1 MFYIFLHILYMKIK
15 NGIRYEKNGWIYISV
30 KGNPSAVGYAH
41 GYLVAKEIKEIFRM
55 LDFTL
60 YNDYGYKRELFSDI
74 VGGIWGPMI
83 QKNYPEY
90 YEEIVGITKGAN
102 AGGAK
107 VSVDDMI
114 MWNCFA
120 SVDSFFS
127 VVPAVIKDY
136 PELDK
141 KYGELFS
148 DGAAKGHGEG
158 GGSESSIIH
167 TLAGIRAPLRSRS
180 GGGGMSAL
188 VPGELASNETAPAA
202 PATQPP
208 IISRFLAGGAPDRC
222 SGFMAVGSYTKDKKI
237 VCGHITFDNFITGQ
251 NYNLM
256 MDIQPTKGAR
266 ILMQT
271 APGKMSSETDFY
283 VTSYGMMCTETTIGG
298 FNKFELKD
306 PICCRIRAAMQYG
319 KTLDQVAA
327 HLVKNNAGDYANAW
341 LVGDTNTNTIMRV
354 ELGLKYVNIEK
365 KKDGRFIGFNSAD
378 DPRLRNLE
386 CANTGHYDMRRHQGA
401 RHVRLTELMEQ
412 HKGQID
418 LKIAEEIM
426 ADHHDVYL
434 DRVNPCS
441 RTVCSHYEL
450 DDRAFMSDPSRPKP
464 FQPRGSLDGKV
475 CDTTLCKKMGFM
487 ARWGTSCGIP
497 FDKAE
502 FCKRNIIWADQEPY
516 LKDRPQQPWTEFTIH
531 KGAIS
536 DKTLT
541 KKKEEK
547 VMQLKKTKK
556 NKINI

>member
-1 MFYIFLHILYMKIK
+1 MKIK
-15 NGIRYEKNGWIYISV
+15 NGLRYEKNGWIYLSV
-30 KGNPSAVGYAH
+30 KGNPSALGYAH

-55 LDFTL
+55 LDFSI
-60 YNDYGYKRELFSDI
+60 YNDYGYKREMFSEI

-83 QKNYPEY
+83 AKNFPEY
-90 YEEIVGITKGAN
+90 YEEIAGITKGAN

-107 VSVDDMI
+107 VTMDDMI

-127 VVPAVIKDY
+127 VVPEVIKDY

-141 KYGELFS
+141 KYGELFHE
-148 DGAAKGHGEG
+148 GAAAGHGEG
-158 GGSESSIIH
+158 GGSPVDGNKRMQKVNFNRE
-167 TLAGIRAPLRSRS
+167 RS
-180 GGGGMSAL
+180 GG
-188 VPGELASNETAPAA
+188 ASLMPADVPAA
-202 PATQPP
+202 PFQKPP
-208 IISRFLAGGAPDRC
+208 IIQRFLGGGAPDRC
-222 SGFMAVGSYTKDKKI
+222 SGFMAVGSYTKDGKI

-256 MDIQPTKGAR
+256 LDLQPIKGGR

-319 KTLDQVAA
+319 KTLDEVKDY
-327 HLVKNNAGDYANAW
+327 LVHNNAGDYANAW

-354 ELGLKYVNIEK
+354 ELGLKYVNVEK

-401 RHVRLTELMEQ
+401 RHVRLTELMEL

-434 DRVNPCS
+434 NRINPCS
-441 RTVCSHYEL
+441 RTTCSHYEL

-487 ARWGTSCGIP
+487 ARWGTACGIP
-497 FDKAE
+497 FDKTD
-502 FCKRNIIWADQEPY
+502 FCRRNIIWADQEPY

-536 DKTLT
+536 EKNLT

-547 VMQLKKTKK
+547 VMQIKKTKK
-556 NKINI
+556 KKLTL

>member
-1 MFYIFLHILYMKIK
+1 MKIK
-15 NGIRYEKNGWIYISV
+15 NGLRYEKNGWIYISI
-30 KGNPSAVGYAH
+30 KGNPSTLGYAH

-55 LDFTL
+55 LDFTM

-74 VGGIWGPMI
+74 VGGIWGPII
-83 QKNYPEY
+83 QKNHPEY

-127 VVPAVIKDY
+127 VVPSVIQDY
-136 PELDK
+136 PELNK
-141 KYGELFS
+141 KYGELFAEGS
-148 DGAAKGHGEG
+148 AKGHGEG
-158 GGSESSIIH
+158 GG
-167 TLAGIRAPLRSRS
+167 TDGPFMRPPMLRAKNRAGGGAPL
-180 GGGGMSAL
+180 AL
-188 VPGELASNETAPAA
+188 SPSELMPTVAA
-202 PATQPP
+202 PPTQPP

-256 MDIQPTKGAR
+256 LDMQPTKGAR

-319 KTLDQVAA
+319 KTLDQVAD

-434 DRVNPCS
+434 DRINPCS

-516 LKDRPQQPWTEFTIH
+516 LKDRPQQPWTEFTVH

-536 DKTLT
+536 DKNTT
-541 KKKEEK
+541 KRKEEN

-556 NKINI
+556 NKIQL

>member
-1 MFYIFLHILYMKIK
+1 MKIK
-15 NGIRYEKNGWIYISV
+15 NGLRYEKNGWIYISI
-30 KGNPSAVGYAH
+30 KGNPSALGYAH
-41 GYLVAKEIKEIFRM
+41 GYLVAKEIKEIFKM
-55 LDFTL
+55 LDFTM

-74 VGGIWGPMI
+74 VGGIWGPI
-83 QKNYPEY
+83 IKKNYPEY

-127 VVPAVIKDY
+127 VVPSVIKDY

-141 KYGELFS
+141 KYGELFAE
-148 DGAAKGHGEG
+148 GAASGHAEG
-158 GGSESSIIH
+158 GGTDGPFI
-167 TLAGIRAPLRSRS
+167 LPGKLLPKNRA
-180 GGGGMSAL
+180 GGGMPEL
-188 VPGELASNETAPAA
+188 TPGVLMPNASSPL
-202 PATQPP
+202 TQAP
-208 IISRFLAGGAPDRC
+208 IIQRFLAGGAPDRC

-256 MDIQPTKGAR
+256 IDMQPTKGAR
-266 ILMQT
+266 ILMQS

-319 KTLDQVAA
+319 RTLDQITG
-327 HLVKNNAGDYANAW
+327 HLVKNNGGDYANAW

-386 CANTGHYDMRRHQGA
+386 CANTGHYDMRRHQGS

-426 ADHHDVYL
+426 ADHQDVYL
-434 DRVNPCS
+434 DRINPCS

-487 ARWGTSCGIP
+487 ARWGTSCGMP

-516 LKDRPQQPWTEFTIH
+516 LKDRPQQPWTEFTVH

-536 DKTLT
+536 DKNTT

-547 VMQLKKTKK
+547 VMLMKKTKK
-556 NKINI
+556 NKIQL

>member
-1 MFYIFLHILYMKIK
+1 MFYFMHILYMKIK
-15 NGIRYEKNGWIYISV
+15 NGIRYEKNGWIYISI
-30 KGNPSAVGYAH
+30 KGNPSALGYAH

-55 LDFTL
+55 LDFII
-60 YNDYGYKRELFSDI
+60 YNDYGYKREMFSDI
-74 VGGIWGPMI
+74 VGGIWGPVI
-83 QKNYPEY
+83 EKNYPEY

-114 MWNCFA
+114 LWNCFA

-127 VVPAVIKDY
+127 VVPQVIKDY
-136 PELDK
+136 PELNK
-141 KYGELFS
+141 KYGELFAE
-148 DGAAKGHGEG
+148 GAAKGHSEG
-158 GGSESSIIH
+158 GGSP
-167 TLAGIRAPLRSRS
+167 ADFNRAVNVNISRSRS
-180 GGGGMSAL
+180 GGGSMVAL
-188 VPGELASNETAPAA
+188 SPSEVQPAA
-202 PATQPP
+202 ASHAASPPTQAP
-208 IISRFLAGGAPDRC
+208 IIQRFLAGGAPDRC
-222 SGFMAVGSYTKDKKI
+222 SGFIAVGSYTKDKKI
-237 VCGHITFDNFITGQ
+237 VCGHISFDNFITGQ

-256 MDIQPTKGAR
+256 MDLQPTKGAR
-266 ILMQT
+266 ILMQS

-319 KTLDQVAA
+319 KTLDQITG
-327 HLVKNNAGDYANAW
+327 HLTKNNGGDYANAW
-341 LVGDTNTNTIMRV
+341 LIGDTNTNTIMRV
-354 ELGLKYVNIEK
+354 ELGLKYVNVEK
-365 KKDGRFIGFNSAD
+365 KKDGCFIGFNSAD

-418 LKIAEEIM
+418 IKIAEEIM

-434 DRVNPCS
+434 DRINPCS

-464 FQPRGSLDGKV
+464 FQPRGSVDCKV

-487 ARWGTSCGIP
+487 ARWGSACGIP
-497 FDKAE
+497 FYKTE

-516 LKDRPQQPWTEFTIH
+516 LVDRPQEPWTEFTIH
-531 KGAIS
+531 KGTIS
-536 DKTLT
+536 DKNTT

-556 NKINI
+556 NKIQL

>member
-1 MFYIFLHILYMKIK
+1 
-15 NGIRYEKNGWIYISV
+15 
-30 KGNPSAVGYAH
+30 
-41 GYLVAKEIKEIFRM
+41 M
-55 LDFTL
+55 LDFTI

-74 VGGIWGPMI
+74 VGGIWGPII
-83 QKNYPEY
+83 QKNHPEY

-141 KYGELFS
+141 KYGELFA
-148 DGAAKGHGEG
+148 DGAASGHGEG
-158 GGSESSIIH
+158 GGSESMNFLKGFGKGPQI
-167 TLAGIRAPLRSRS
+167 LRSRS
-180 GGGGMSAL
+180 GGGAPPAL
-188 VPGELASNETAPAA
+188 SPGELMPDATSAASAPT
-202 PATQPP
+202 TQPP
-208 IISRFLAGGAPDRC
+208 IISRCLAGGAPDRC

-256 MDIQPTKGAR
+256 LDMQPIKGAR

-319 KTLDQVAA
+319 KTLDQVSGY
-327 HLVKNNAGDYANAW
+327 LTKNNSGDYANAW

-365 KKDGRFIGFNSAD
+365 KKVGRVIGFNSAD

-412 HKGQID
+412 HKGNID

-434 DRVNPCS
+434 DRINPCS

-516 LKDRPQQPWTEFTIH
+516 LVDRPQQPWTEFTVH

-536 DKTLT
+536 DKNLT

-556 NKINI
+556 NKLQL

>member
-1 MFYIFLHILYMKIK
+1 
-15 NGIRYEKNGWIYISV
+15 
-30 KGNPSAVGYAH
+30 
-41 GYLVAKEIKEIFRM
+41 M
-55 LDFTL
+55 LDFTI

-83 QKNYPEY
+83 AKNFPEY
-90 YEEIVGITKGAN
+90 YEEIAGITKGAN

-107 VSVDDMI
+107 VTMDDMI

-127 VVPAVIKDY
+127 VVPSVIKDY

-141 KYGELFS
+141 KYGELFRES
-148 DGAAKGHGEG
+148 GGAGHAEG
-158 GGSESSIIH
+158 GGSGAPANRLPIINH
-167 TLAGIRAPLRSRS
+167 RT
-180 GGGGMSAL
+180 GGGALPPLMPEAVPTSASEI
-188 VPGELASNETAPAA
+188 PM
-202 PATQPP
+202 
-208 IISRFLAGGAPDRC
+208 IKRFLGGGSADRC

-251 NYNLM
+251 NYNVML
-256 MDIQPTKGAR
+256 DIQPSKGAR

-283 VTSYGMMCTETTIGG
+283 VTSNGFMCTETTIGG

-319 KTLDQVAA
+319 RTLDEMAKY
-327 HLVKNNAGDYANAW
+327 LTTNNSGDYANAW
-341 LVGDTNTNTIMRV
+341 LIGDTNTNTIMRV

-365 KKDGRFIGFNSAD
+365 KKDGCFIGFNSAD

-412 HKGQID
+412 HKGAID

-426 ADHHDVYL
+426 ADHKDVYL
-434 DRVNPCS
+434 DRINPCS

-502 FCKRNIIWADQEPY
+502 FCKRNIIWADQAPY
-516 LKDRPQQPWTEFTIH
+516 LRDRPQQPWTEFTVH

-536 DKTLT
+536 DKNLT

-547 VMQLKKTKK
+547 VLQMKRTKK
-556 NKINI
+556 NKLNL

>member
-1 MFYIFLHILYMKIK
+1 MKIK
-15 NGIRYEKNGWIYISV
+15 NGLRYEKNGWTYLSI

-41 GYLVAKEIKEIFRM
+41 GYLVAKEIKSIFEM

-60 YNDYGYKRELFSDI
+60 YEDYGYKRELFSDI
-74 VGGIWGPMI
+74 VGGIWGPI
-83 QKNYPEY
+83 IEKNYPEY
-90 YEEIVGITKGAN
+90 FEEIVGITKGAN

-127 VVPAVIKDY
+127 IVPSVIKDY

-148 DGAAKGHGEG
+148 DGAARGHGEG
-158 GGSESSIIH
+158 GGSPSDARPPVVARFSRARAGGSGMDSLSAPALPTAVSQPPAIIQKF
-167 TLAGIRAPLRSRS
+167 LS
-180 GGGGMSAL
+180 GGSA
-188 VPGELASNETAPAA
+188 
-202 PATQPP
+202 
-208 IISRFLAGGAPDRC
+208 DRC
-222 SGFMAVGSYTKDKKI
+222 SGFMAVGSYTKDGKI

-251 NYNLM
+251 YYNVML
-256 MDIQPTKGAR
+256 DIQPSKGAR

-283 VTSYGMMCTETTIGG
+283 VTSNGFMCTETTIGG

-306 PICCRIRAAMQYG
+306 PICCRIRSAMQYG
-319 KTLDQVAA
+319 KTLDEIKE
-327 HLVKNNAGDYANAW
+327 HLTHNNSGDYANAW
-341 LVGDTNTNTIMRV
+341 LIGDTKTNTIMRV
-354 ELGLKYVNIEK
+354 ELGLKYVNVEK
-365 KKDGRFIGFNSAD
+365 KKDGCFIGFNSAD

-386 CANTGHYDMRRHQGA
+386 CANTGHFDMRRHQGA
-401 RHVRLTELMEQ
+401 RHVRLKQLMEQ

-426 ADHHDVYL
+426 ADHYDVYL
-434 DRVNPCS
+434 NKVNPCS

-464 FQPRGSLDGKV
+464 YQPRGSLDGKV

-497 FDKAE
+497 FDKTE
-502 FCKRNIIWADQEPY
+502 FCQRNIIWADQEAY
-516 LKDRPQQPWTEFTIH
+516 LHDRPAQPWTEFTAH

-536 DKTLT
+536 EKNMT
-541 KKKEEK
+541 KKKEESVQRIK
-547 VMQLKKTKK
+547 RTKK
-556 NKINI
+556 SKLKL